1 LFVAAAGIDDTR
13 QHVNLTAH
21 LTPMMVRVCLRIL
34 RLRLNACL
42 TPAPTEPLL
51 LACTFL
57 WLQVQHVSCL
67 AFKRVFT
74 SLVEAEERADK
85 RSVRFRMVSS
95 GLYHDY
101 GCTFVVEPLEA
112 PAPPTTTV
120 LVVEAGSAAARD
132 DTKAG
137 VERKGTDHGS
147 VGARVQYTGHFRM
160 KVAPPPPLSRMLV
173 PRALHSG
180 TVTMLS
186 MLQSR
191 VSRPS

>member
-1 LFVAAAGIDDTR
+1 
-13 QHVNLTAH
+13 
-21 LTPMMVRVCLRIL
+21 
-34 RLRLNACL
+34 
-42 TPAPTEPLL
+42 LL
-51 LACTFL
+51 IF

-120 LVVEAGSAAARD
+120 LVVEAGSAPALEII
-132 DTKAG
+132 KVAG
-137 VERKGTDHGS
+137 REASRGKGHIC
-147 VGARVQYTGHFRM
+147 VGARVQYNGHFRLKM
-160 KVAPPPPLSRMLV
+160 APPPPLGRMLI

-180 TVTMLS
+180 TVAMLS
-186 MLQSR
+186 KLQLR
-191 VSRPS
+191 VSRPA